1 MRVMMKVSIPV
12 ESGNKGIK
20 DGSLPKAMM
29 TFLEVHKPE
38 SAYFT
43 HDHGQRTA
51 FFVLEAK
58 DSTLMPT
65 LAEPFYT
72 AFNATVDM
80 RPVMNAAE
88 LKAGLEKLP
97 K

>member
-1 MRVMMKVSIPV
+1 MHVMMKVTIPV

-20 DGSLPKAMM
+20 DGTLPKAMM
-29 TFLEVHKPE
+29 TFLETQKPE
-38 SAYFT
+38 SAYFC
-43 HDHGQRTA
+43 HDHGLRTA
-51 FFVLEAK
+51 FFVVDVK
-58 DSTLMPT
+58 DSSQMPA
-65 LAEPFYT
+65 LAEPFYM
-72 AFNATVDM
+72 AFNATVDL